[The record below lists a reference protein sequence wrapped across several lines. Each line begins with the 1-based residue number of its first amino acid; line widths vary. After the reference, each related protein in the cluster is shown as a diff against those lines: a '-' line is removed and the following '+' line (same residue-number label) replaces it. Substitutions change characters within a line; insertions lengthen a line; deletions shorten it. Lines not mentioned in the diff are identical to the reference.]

1 MRLLI
6 AEDELSLAKAL
17 CTILEK
23 NGYSAEMVH
32 DGEVALE
39 YLESGVYDGLILDVM
54 MPKKDGFTVLKE
66 LRASGN
72 RIPVLILTP
81 DRKSMTRW
89 RDWTAVP
96 TII

>member
-32 DGEVALE
+32 D
-39 YLESGVYDGLILDVM
+39 
-54 MPKKDGFTVLKE
+54 
-66 LRASGN
+66 
-72 RIPVLILTP
+72 
-81 DRKSMTRW
+81 
-89 RDWTAVP
+89 
-96 TII
+96 